1 MITGVLRL
9 SKHSIASS
17 QHFALI
23 IYASVQMNDGVV
35 LLVLE
40 DTVLKAFG
48 DQVKTEFKVGKAA
61 FLM

>member
-1 MITGVLRL
+1 
-9 SKHSIASS
+9 
-17 QHFALI
+17 
-23 IYASVQMNDGVV
+23 MNDGVV